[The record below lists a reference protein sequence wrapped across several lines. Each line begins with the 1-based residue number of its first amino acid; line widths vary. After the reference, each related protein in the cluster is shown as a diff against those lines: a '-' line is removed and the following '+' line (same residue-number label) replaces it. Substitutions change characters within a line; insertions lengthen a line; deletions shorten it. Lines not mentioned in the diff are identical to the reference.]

1 MFVKIDDV
9 RLFFDVEGAKVV
21 PDGSKMKEKPTVLL
35 LHGGPGLDHTSF
47 KPAFSA
53 ISDIAQI
60 IYLDQRGHGRSDRS
74 SPEYWTLARWADD
87 VRQFCDALG
96 IERPVVFGTS
106 FGGYVAME
114 YAIRHRDHP
123 AKIILASTSLRGTAI
138 PERRRN
144 ILNAFE
150 RIGGPE
156 AREVIRRALDERT
169 PQAFVEYLRVCG
181 PLYTRSR
188 PDPEALKRYIRN
200 DEIVP
205 YFERSDGEGAI
216 FDLSDRIGG
225 VRCPILLIGGELDP
239 ITPIAEQ
246 EVIANALPPHLVR
259 FERFADCG
267 HGIFRDNPE
276 RMFQVIREFLF
287 SP

>member
-74 SPEYWTLARWADD
+74 SPEHWSLARWADD
-87 VRQFCDALG
+87 VRQFCDALE

-106 FGGYVAME
+106 FGGYVTME

-123 AKIILASTSLRGTAI
+123 AKIILTSTSLRGTAI

-144 ILNAFE
+144 VLNAFE

-156 AREVIRRALDERT
+156 ACEVIRRALDERT
-169 PQAFVEYLRVCG
+169 PQAFAEYLRVCG
-181 PLYTRSR
+181 PLYTRNR

-200 DEIVP
+200 DE
-205 YFERSDGEGAI
+205 SDGEGAI

-225 VRCPILLIGGELDP
+225 VNCPILLIGGELDP

-276 RMFQVIREFLF
+276 RMFQVIREFLS